1 VHVAVAVVNHAV
13 NRKNYRGGSAC
24 SKGSAAGVW
33 PFSAFMVA
41 ATRDTYGSTTIMCYD
56 ETGSSRSTLSTANQG
71 DFRPADSVKTQ
82 TAPSRRSL
90 MMAYLT
96 RQA

>member
-1 VHVAVAVVNHAV
+1 MGHVRVAVAVVNHAV
-13 NRKNYRGGSAC
+13 KRRNDKRGSAC

-41 ATRDTYGSTTIMCYD
+41 ATRDTYGSTTIPCYD

-71 DFRPADSVKTQ
+71 DFRPADSVETQ
-82 TAPSRRSL
+82 NASL
-90 MMAYLT
+90 GGL
-96 RQA
+96 